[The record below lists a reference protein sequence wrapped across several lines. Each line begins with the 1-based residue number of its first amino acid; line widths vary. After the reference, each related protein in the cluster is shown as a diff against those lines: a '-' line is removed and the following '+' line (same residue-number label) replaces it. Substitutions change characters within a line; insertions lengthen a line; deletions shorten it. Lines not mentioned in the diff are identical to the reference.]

1 MAPLQATS
9 PGTPA
14 DLNDL
19 RYEKVIPFS
28 YDGGG
33 DGKTD
38 ENLPPYYN
46 YKTEDSGNTIAF
58 SFSIRAGNEPFTT

>member
-1 MAPLQATS
+1 MFALPSCAGLL
-9 PGTPA
+9 
-14 DLNDL
+14 DMLNEEGEENVD
-19 RYEKVIPFS
+19 E
-28 YDGGG
+28 DG

-46 YKTEDSGNTIAF
+46 YKIEDSGNTIVF